1 MLSINIFGSPTATP
15 STGSGCFLRSAPL
28 TATRNPIQYS
38 FLTGIGGKGV
48 MPGRPDDTFGIG
60 FARTQFSNDLV
71 PLLRQQFNLGLQ
83 REDAVEMYYN
93 AAITQWLNGLR
104 TYKLLNPA

>member
-1 MLSINIFGSPTATP
+1 MTYAFDQYFWQPDGDPKHGVGLFFAFGASDGNP
-15 STGSGCFLRSAPL
+15 
-28 TATRNPIQYS
+28 NPIKYS

-71 PLLRQQFNLGLQ
+71 PLLRQQFNLVDRL
-83 REDAVEMYYN
+83 
-93 AAITQWLNGLR
+93 
-104 TYKLLNPA
+104 